1 MTTFLFKN
9 NAISTLA
16 GPISAVATTI
26 NVASGSGVLFPSPSG
41 GQVFALTLVSAS
53 NPTALEIV
61 YCTAV
66 TGDTLTVVR
75 GCEGTTAQP
84 FLAGDFADHRLTA
97 GALSTLVQS
106 GNGFYYAQDTGTANS
121 LVISVPAISALA
133 TGMLF
138 LVEKGAAGVTGAT
151 QLTVNGSASFIIWAD
166 GSPLVN
172 GDWPGVSPGLVAYD
186 GTYFR
191 LLTVMGP
198 SVFQR
203 RATAASVSTLTTA
216 SGQSISGNVF
226 TTVQFPGTPTGFTN
240 AGGVLTCTT
249 AGEYSFSTT
258 VLTSQALAGAI
269 SIGTFVEINWSG
281 QASPIAQNSDTMYT
295 PGAATTFAIVGTS
308 NTIYVNAGD
317 TVQIQT
323 KIYNNG
329 GGSAQTILTGSSFTI
344 SKVG

>member
-1 MTTFLFKN
+1 MTTYLFKN

-16 GPISAVATTI
+16 GPISAVATSI

-75 GCEGTTAQP
+75 GREGTTAQP

-138 LVEKGAAGVTGAT
+138 LVEKGAAGVTGAA
-151 QLTVNGSASFIIWAD
+151 QLTVNGSAKFIIWAD

-198 SVFQR
+198 SVFVR
-203 RATAASVSTLTTA
+203 NIASASRIFTTSSSTPGSISNNILSIYPMASGSCSFGAFSSATFTFSQAGVYAVSCQLVSTVNFTGTQNVNFNAQILWNAAGVA
-216 SGQSISGNVF
+216 SNQVGNYGVSPESASINVI
-226 TTVQFPGTPTGFTN
+226 GI
-240 AGGVLTCTT
+240 
-249 AGEYSFSTT
+249 
-258 VLTSQALAGAI
+258 I
-269 SIGTFVEINWSG
+269 S
-281 QASPIAQNSDTMYT
+281 AS
-295 PGAATTFAIVGTS
+295 
-308 NTIYVNAGD
+308 AGD
-317 TVQIQT
+317 TVQLWGSVASATFTSGSLNSGSMTIT
-323 KIYNNG
+323 KI
-329 GGSAQTILTGSSFTI
+329 I
-344 SKVG
+344 